1 MKSPSAYEIALRLVC
16 LIFAFLSLFAQT
28 PQISA
33 VTKSPGD
40 KVTLDISAKSQ
51 PKRAPIA
58 LHWEVTF
65 PAQLMQMD
73 GDPEAG
79 PVAVNSGKAL
89 HCHNESPYSYA
100 CVLSGGQN
108 PIADGQIAI
117 FHFRIL
123 ATAKTATIAL
133 KIVKAV
139 AVSSDSKV
147 VSLNDTQVTVVIR

>member
-1 MKSPSAYEIALRLVC
+1 MRLAHLLVGCLPILVLAQTSPS
-16 LIFAFLSLFAQT
+16 S
-28 PQISA
+28 S
-33 VTKSPGD
+33 VTKSPGEI
-40 KVTLDISAKSQ
+40 VTLEISARSQ
-51 PKRAPIA
+51 PDRAPIA

-79 PVAVNSGKAL
+79 PAAVSSGKSL
-89 HCHNESPYSYA
+89 GCRSQNPYSYT
-100 CVLSGGQN
+100 CVLSGKEN

-123 ATAKTATIAL
+123 ATAKTATTAL
-133 KIVKAV
+133 KIEKAV
-139 AVSSDSKV
+139 AVSSDSKI